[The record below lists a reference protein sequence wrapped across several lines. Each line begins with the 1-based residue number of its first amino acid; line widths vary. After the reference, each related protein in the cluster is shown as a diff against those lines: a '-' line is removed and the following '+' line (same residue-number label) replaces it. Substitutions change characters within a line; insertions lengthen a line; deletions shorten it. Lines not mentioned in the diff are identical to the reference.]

1 MYIVIIKSPILD
13 ALDGLINSTLLSMSA
28 GARTEND
35 SSVVLATLESIER
48 ILKSL
53 HGRGFVVQER
63 VIGSV
68 LVTVEDIL
76 SNKVS

>member
-1 MYIVIIKSPILD
+1 
-13 ALDGLINSTLLSMSA
+13 MSA
-28 GARTEND
+28 GARTDND

-48 ILKSL
+48 MLKSL